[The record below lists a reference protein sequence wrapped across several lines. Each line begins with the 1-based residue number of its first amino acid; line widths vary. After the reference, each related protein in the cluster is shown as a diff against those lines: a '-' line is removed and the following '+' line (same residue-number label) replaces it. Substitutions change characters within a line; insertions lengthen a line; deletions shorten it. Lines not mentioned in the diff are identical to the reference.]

1 MTWTVAVAIAMGG
14 AVGAPLRH
22 FIDSRVTASLSTE
35 RARRFPWGL
44 LAVNAL
50 GSLLIGVAYVLADGP
65 WRELL
70 ATGAAGALTTYSSY
84 ALFLQRSWR
93 TDRGAALW
101 AVFIMPAV
109 CITVAGIGIS
119 AARVVFA

>member
-1 MTWTVAVAIAMGG
+1 MTWTVALAIAVGG

-22 FIDSRVTASLSTE
+22 LIDTRVTGSLSTE

-44 LAVNAL
+44 LVVNVT
-50 GSLLIGVAYVLADGP
+50 GSLLIGVAYVIAEGP

-70 ATGAAGALTTYSSY
+70 ATGACGALTTYSSY

-93 TDRGAALW
+93 TDRAAAWW
-101 AVFIMPAV
+101 ALAVMPVTCIAAV
-109 CITVAGIGIS
+109 GIGIS
-119 AARVVFA
+119 AARVVLA